1 MGYLGN
7 DLNSSVVVSKTRK
20 TFVFNA
26 TSANQTIF
34 TGADKLGQILDCLEG
49 DHVFVFANGVLLL
62 PVDDYTVGAGSIT
75 LVLGADLNDE
85 ITISTDPEAI
95 LYDGY
100 TKSEIDGKIVTV
112 NTALALKVGVTSAT
126 GAATLPVGTSAQRPS
141 SPTNGM
147 TRFNTDI
154 NSPEWYHAT
163 SSSWIKY
170 AQGVPYTIDIL
181 AVAGGGGGG
190 AGYYGGGGGAGGL
203 IVTNAIGISSGAS
216 LTINV
221 GAGGSGSN
229 DIYTQ
234 GSDGGASSVILSA
247 TSLINAIGGGGAGSR
262 NLTAGGA
269 ANGRSGGSGGGAA
282 WPGSS
287 GGSGTSGQ
295 GYAGV
300 STGSNQYGGGGGG
313 AGGTGTTN
321 GEPQLGGS
329 GGIGSNTHSTWL
341 SATSAGESNYIAG
354 GGGAGTRSGGASI
367 ALGGLGGGG
376 DAGVQGGRYP
386 EAGYA
391 NMGGGGGGA
400 DTGDNNSTDLHY
412 RGAAGGSGLVIIRYT
427 GSQKALGGTVYS
439 SGGYTY
445 HKFTSSGTFTA

>member
-1 MGYLGN
+1 MPRK
-7 DLNSSVVVSKTRK
+7 LNSTALA
-20 TFVFNA
+20 A
-26 TSANQTIF
+26 TALS
-34 TGADKLGQILDCLEG
+34 DKLGFTPVSPTDLATKADATTT
-49 DHVFVFANGVLLL
+49 AN
-62 PVDDYTVGAGSIT
+62 
-75 LVLGADLNDE
+75 
-85 ITISTDPEAI
+85 
-95 LYDGY
+95 
-100 TKSEIDGKIVTV
+100 
-112 NTALALKVGVTSAT
+112 ALALKVSIDSTT
-126 GAATLPVGTSAQRPS
+126 GAATLPTGTSAQRPS

-163 SSSWIKY
+163 SSTWIKY
-170 AQGVPYTIDIL
+170 AQGVPYTVDIL

-203 IVTNAIGISSGAS
+203 IATNAIGISSGAS

-221 GAGGSGSN
+221 GAGGAGSN

-262 NLTAGGA
+262 NLTSGGA

-282 WPGSS
+282 WPSSS

-300 STGSNQYGGGGGG
+300 STGSNQYGAGGGG
-313 AGGTGTTN
+313 AGGIGTTN

-329 GGIGSNTHSTWL
+329 GGIGSNAYSTWMT
-341 SATSAGESNYIAG
+341 ATSSGESNYIAG

-400 DTGDNNSTDLHY
+400 DTGDSNSSDLHY
-412 RGAAGGSGLVIIRYT
+412 RGAAGGSGLIIIRYT
-427 GSQKALGGTVYS
+427 GSQRALGGTIYS

-445 HKFTSSGTFTA
+445 HKFTTSGTFTA